1 MLTSTKKNTNILY
14 LTQFHFLPIIIHI
27 ILLGGYS
34 ILNYFSENLLYYRK
48 KRGMTQNDIA
58 RKVFVKHQTISN
70 YEKNTRTCDLNT
82 LVLLSNALDITL
94 DELIKN
100 PHP

>member
-1 MLTSTKKNTNILY
+1 M
-14 LTQFHFLPIIIHI
+14 
-27 ILLGGYS
+27 
-34 ILNYFSENLLYYRK
+34 NYFSENLLYYRK

-70 YEKNTRTCDLNT
+70 YEKKTRTCDLNT